1 MKAIQRRGRGEM
13 DLNLS
18 QNRQEHYKS
27 VVRTFSCAD
36 GKMKHVENIVYYCK
50 ISFFHNISEGALQI
64 MCIST
69 DISIRIFLFPTINI
83 GIDPYNKV

>member
-1 MKAIQRRGRGEM
+1 M

-36 GKMKHVENIVYYCK
+36 GKMKHVEESDHYMIYTYHRFINVIKYVP
-50 ISFFHNISEGALQI
+50 IFNPFLLLLFFKRDLN
-64 MCIST
+64 
-69 DISIRIFLFPTINI
+69 F
-83 GIDPYNKV
+83 